1 MDKKQKYS
9 EVLKDI
15 EKWEH
20 IREKNQGR
28 SKKQLEGN
36 YKILWWTILIISEL
50 IVILCIINLLGW
62 L

>member
-1 MDKKQKYS
+1 MENKSYK
-9 EVLKDI
+9 EIVKDI